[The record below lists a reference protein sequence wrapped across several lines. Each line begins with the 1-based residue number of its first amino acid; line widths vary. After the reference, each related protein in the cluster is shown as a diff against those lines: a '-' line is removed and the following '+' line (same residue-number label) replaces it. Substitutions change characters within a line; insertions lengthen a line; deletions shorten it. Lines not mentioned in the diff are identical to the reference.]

1 MATCERL
8 REVRADIARWR
19 SLMEVVSKELRMTT
33 ATGSMQNIVDKDNQ
47 IDVTDIEPGSNA
59 LKMQAPTRDILLE
72 YIRYKQLAEQEQA
85 ASDIRNTTKS
95 IGQEREAKRRRQSYR
110 AKNVHITKRTPT
122 QVARDEIARL
132 MSEWMELREIL
143 ERDPTSLPFYDSIP
157 EHIR

>member
-1 MATCERL
+1 MTTCERL

-19 SLMEVVSKELRMTT
+19 SLMEVVAKELRVTN
-33 ATGSMQNIVDKDNQ
+33 AADPKQSVVEKDDQ
-47 IDVTDIEPGSNA
+47 SDTDIDGGVNA
-59 LKMQAPTRDILLE
+59 HKMQAPTRDILLE

-85 ASDIRNTTKS
+85 ATEIRNTTKD
-95 IGQEREAKRRRQSYR
+95 IGHEREAKRRRQSYR

-143 ERDPTSLPFYDSIP
+143 EKDPTSLPFYDSIP
-157 EHIR
+157 ENMR